1 MTDDAPAYGLWG
13 LVIINSLIFIIFAF
27 SFSRPRHRRLDPR
40 WKSVLGVP
48 SHCDD
53 AGRACNADRRRDLHL
68 VSLRLNRLT
77 IGPFHGWTLSIGP
90 LL

>member
-1 MTDDAPAYGLWG
+1 MEAEDLGDSRVSVASIRRGL
-13 LVIINSLIFIIFAF
+13 
-27 SFSRPRHRRLDPR
+27 RHRRLDPR

-77 IGPFHGWTLSIGP
+77 IDPFHGWTLSIGP